1 MAWIIANAVNIIV
14 CAVLA
19 LLVLAVIIRIVRNKK
34 AGRTSCGCD
43 CGSCPMS
50 GHCHGGGNR

>member
-1 MAWIIANAVNIIV
+1 MAWIIANAVNIVV

-19 LLVLAVIIRIVRNKK
+19 LLVLAVVIRMIRNKK
-34 AGRTSCGCD
+34 SGRTSCGCD

-50 GHCHGGGNR
+50 GNCHGGESR